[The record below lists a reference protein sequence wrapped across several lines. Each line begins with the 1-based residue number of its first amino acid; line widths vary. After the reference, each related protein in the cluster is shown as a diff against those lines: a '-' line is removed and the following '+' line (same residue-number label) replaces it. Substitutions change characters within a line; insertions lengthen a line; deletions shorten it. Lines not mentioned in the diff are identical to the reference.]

1 MIITIDGLAMKKKE
15 DFYQNIKE
23 ELDAL
28 YDFLTEQP
36 DILQM
41 KFLHYNMMQSQL
53 GRSFCQQ
60 LLKVLQDADILV
72 VVQDD
77 GYIFVCVRDAYVGDA
92 VLQVGLPVVV
102 VAQVDLF
109 AEQLAKKRPDREPL
123 LAEGFVVD
131 E

>member
-1 MIITIDGLAMKKKE
+1 MIITNDGLAMKKKE

-23 ELDAL
+23 ELDVPEYFGNNLDAL

-60 LLKVLQDADILV
+60 LLKVLQDADILTIIEE
-72 VVQDD
+72 
-77 GYIFVCVRDAYVGDA
+77 Y
-92 VLQVGLPVVV
+92 
-102 VAQVDLF
+102 
-109 AEQLAKKRPDREPL
+109 
-123 LAEGFVVD
+123 
-131 E
+131 